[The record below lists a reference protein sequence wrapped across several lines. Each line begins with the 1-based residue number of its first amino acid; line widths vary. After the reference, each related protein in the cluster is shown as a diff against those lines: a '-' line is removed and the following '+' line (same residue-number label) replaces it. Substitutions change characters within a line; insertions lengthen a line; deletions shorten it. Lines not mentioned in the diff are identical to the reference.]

1 MNAGVD
7 CGHASGASVYVREQP
22 HPAVCFRSGLSA
34 TAAVCRVCGHKGVC
48 LKLQPG
54 AGHGVKAAA
63 DLRDGSLS
71 GPVKTEF
78 FDIAETT
85 GEIPLYKRLV
95 MADPKKVVK
104 KALRDSMMGK
114 TVSVYG
120 ALMKAFFVLAKIFPH
135 DVILSLL
142 FSERLSAKSR

>member
-1 MNAGVD
+1 
-7 CGHASGASVYVREQP
+7 
-22 HPAVCFRSGLSA
+22 
-34 TAAVCRVCGHKGVC
+34 
-48 LKLQPG
+48 
-54 AGHGVKAAA
+54 
-63 DLRDGSLS
+63 
-71 GPVKTEF
+71 
-78 FDIAETT
+78 
-85 GEIPLYKRLV
+85 

-135 DVILSLL
+135 DVILSLS